1 MIAFAVI
8 IALYG
13 SAALTT
19 ESQKHSK
26 SILTV
31 RCFEFIVLLFLC
43 LKDELSHHSLT
54 HVFLCQVKKKNLS
67 DDSLRGWQKWFKLFA
82 AGQTAPQHGALSP
95 AVERWSGSLV

>member
-8 IALYG
+8 IAPYG

-31 RCFEFIVLLFLC
+31 RCFEFIVLLFFC
-43 LKDELSHHSLT
+43 LKDELSHHTSFFAKL
-54 HVFLCQVKKKNLS
+54 KKNLS